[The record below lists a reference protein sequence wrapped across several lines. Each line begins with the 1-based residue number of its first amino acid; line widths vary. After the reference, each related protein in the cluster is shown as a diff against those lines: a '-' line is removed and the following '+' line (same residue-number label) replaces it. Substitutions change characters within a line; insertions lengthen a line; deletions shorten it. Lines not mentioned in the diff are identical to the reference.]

1 MENYFAQ
8 FDNQPSTST
17 PEESDSSNYFA
28 QFDAIDK
35 EPVVTDEEPSNYFA
49 QFDSSQTE
57 EGEGNTAAEYVAA
70 YASEIA
76 ISEGGRT
83 AAMVGGTAV
92 LPGVGSAVGYVL
104 GGLGAGA
111 AGSIARQRILDPD
124 GELSYGDVVSSAL
137 INLLPGAK
145 AGKSVYKAVGQQAA
159 IGAAVSTGA
168 TAAEGLID
176 EGELPT
182 LEELASAGLSGA
194 VLGGGLGITGEAF
207 SKAYSKF
214 GGMPT
219 RRLTEAFKIGDPDA
233 KLLVERTEMTGKEY
247 AEMLPNNFNDLKL
260 GISDAYSDEMIRAR
274 VLQDVVAGGQIK
286 QKDAPLKVKSDES
299 DFYMQRRLSS
309 QHIAEKAE
317 EAQKLI
323 ELDGDFLMA
332 KAQQLGSQPEVLSRS
347 VNEYLYAKHGIA
359 YNKANKSKFEGDG
372 AAGRSTQEFN
382 DIINRF
388 ESQGLNTQLKES
400 IELRRDLSKR
410 ILNTLEGGGL
420 ISKVDANNLRKK
432 FPDYVPLNR
441 IMETDE
447 LADVVSSVSG
457 RAGRYETTSSGIRR
471 AKGSELEVDDI
482 YKNVFD
488 NLINATQR
496 AEVNKA
502 NQAFVRL
509 IRDNPATA
517 GGIAKV
523 TKPIVKETKL
533 VKDTSDEA
541 NALRALGKKVPPK
554 KVPVYKDAEK
564 NTLTVFENGKPL
576 HIEITDPKLAAAL
589 KGTNKQQVQGIL
601 KTAMSVNRFLG
612 GLYTRFNPEFVVPN
626 LVRDRSEAF
635 VNSMANMQLGKAAKL
650 LNPVTAFNDDIRTI
664 RRNLLGNKAQKGTRQ
679 SELDDIY
686 EEFVE
691 AGGRTGGL
699 GLSTIQD
706 INDNLKKLS
715 GKINQPTKSKAKDF
729 NNWVNRV
736 NEYFENATRFAVYR
750 NGRAG
755 GMTKDQAAFAAR
767 NSSFDPNLQG
777 SQGDSLRALYLFSN
791 PAIQGAK
798 NFLRS
803 MKKPVVATSVMAT
816 LASTSYTL
824 DRWNSHI
831 DEDWREKIPEFKI
844 NKHMT
849 IVRGKNPDGS
859 LDYFSIPIGY
869 SMVPFKI
876 AADYGQRIMFGDDE
890 NIDAK
895 SVAGELSKSIIDS
908 YNPMGGSP
916 IPTVLR
922 PLHDIARNKDGLGRD
937 IRPHWLEQ
945 ENISAVEKIHPW
957 TARTQGGEL
966 AMNLAEQLED
976 MGQEVSPE
984 TLLYLYQNY
993 TGGPGTSVKRLFN
1006 MTSKMWNGE
1015 KVNRSEVPIL
1025 RRFYGATY
1033 AKAFEMRTG
1042 DQQILDNVEKQ
1053 DNTTAAK
1060 ASRIANVYKHKIKGA
1075 GSRPEIARILQ
1086 DMSVDQEVNESVVRR
1101 VERFIKDDAAGI
1113 TSADRR
1119 VQSLSKAARAQ
1130 YFVKRIEGMEREQ
1143 AARYIQE
1150 QIDRNVLSSG
1160 VQELILDMQS
1170 FKDAFSK

>member
-1 MENYFAQ
+1 MAFRAPQDEIE
-8 FDNQPSTST
+8 PSGFRAPQDEIQSAGFRA
-17 PEESDSSNYFA
+17 PQSDL
-28 QFDAIDK
+28 
-35 EPVVTDEEPSNYFA
+35 EPVGFRAPSEEL
-49 QFDSSQTE
+49 E
-57 EGEGNTAAEYVAA
+57 EGADDEGNTAAEYAAA
-70 YASEIA
+70 YAAEIA

-83 AAMVGGTAV
+83 AGMVGGTAA
-92 LPGVGSAVGYVL
+92 LPGAGTFAGYVL

-124 GELSYGDVVSSAL
+124 GELSYGDIVSSAL

-145 AGKSVYKAVGQQAA
+145 AGKSIYKAVGQQAA
-159 IGAAVSTGA
+159 VGAAVSTGA
-168 TAAEGLID
+168 TAVEGLID

-182 LEELASAGLSGA
+182 MEELASAGLSGA

-233 KLLVERTEMTGKEY
+233 KILVDGVERTGKEY
-247 AEMLPNNFNDLKL
+247 AEMLPKNFKDIKL

-274 VLQDVVAGGQIK
+274 VLQDIVAGGQIK

-332 KAQQLGSQPEVLSRS
+332 KGQELGSEAEVLSRS
-347 VNEYLYAKHGIA
+347 INEYLYAKHGIA
-359 YNKANKSKFEGDG
+359 YNKANKAKFGGDG
-372 AAGRSTQEFN
+372 AAGRSTQEFK

-388 ESQGLNTQLKES
+388 ESQGLHKQLGES
-400 IELRRDLSKR
+400 INLRQDLSKR
-410 ILNTLEGGGL
+410 ILNTLEDGGL
-420 ISKVDANNLRKK
+420 ISKVDANKLRKE

-509 IRDNPATA
+509 IRDNPTTA

-523 TKPIVKETKL
+523 AKPQIIGTKV

-541 NALRALGKKVPPK
+541 NALRAAGKKVPSK
-554 KVPVYKDAEK
+554 KVPIYKDADR

-576 HIEITDPKLAAAL
+576 HIEIKDPKLAAAL
-589 KGTNKQQVQGIL
+589 KGTNKQQVGGIL
-601 KTAMSVNRFLG
+601 KKAMAANRFLG

-650 LNPVTAFNDDIRTI
+650 LNPVTAFNDDVRTI
-664 RRNLLGNKAQKGTRQ
+664 RRNLLGNKAQPGTRQ
-679 SELDDIY
+679 AELDKMY
-686 EEFVE
+686 AEFVE

-706 INDNLKKLS
+706 INDSIKKLS
-715 GKINQPTKSKAKDF
+715 GKINQPTKSRAKDF

-750 NGRAG
+750 NGRAS

-816 LASTSYTL
+816 LGSTAYTL
-824 DRWNSHI
+824 DRWNSSI

-890 NIDAK
+890 NIDVAK
-895 SVAGELSKSIIDS
+895 VASDLSKNIIDS

-922 PLHDIARNKDGLGRD
+922 PFHDIARNKDGLGRD
-937 IRPHWLEQ
+937 IRPSWLEQ

-993 TGGPGTSVKRLFN
+993 TGGPGTTVKRVFN
-1006 MTSKMWNGE
+1006 ATSKMWNGE
-1015 KVNRSEVPIL
+1015 KINRSDVPIL
-1025 RRFYGATY
+1025 RRFYGETY

-1042 DQQILDNVEKQ
+1042 DQQLLDNIQKQ
-1053 DNTTAAK
+1053 DKTTAAK
-1060 ASRIANVYKHKIKGA
+1060 ASRIANVYKHKIKEA
-1075 GSRPEIARILQ
+1075 DSRPEIARILQ
-1086 DMSVDQEVNESVVRR
+1086 DMSVDQDVNESVIRR

-1119 VQSLSKAARAQ
+1119 VKGLSKAARAE

-1150 QIDRNVLSSG
+1150 QIDRDVLSSG
-1160 VQELILDMQS
+1160 VQKLMLDMQS
-1170 FKDAFSK
+1170 FRDAFSR

>member
-1 MENYFAQ
+1 MAFRAPQDEIE
-8 FDNQPSTST
+8 PSGFRAPQDEIQSAGFRA
-17 PEESDSSNYFA
+17 PQSDL
-28 QFDAIDK
+28 
-35 EPVVTDEEPSNYFA
+35 EPVGFRAPSEEL
-49 QFDSSQTE
+49 E
-57 EGEGNTAAEYVAA
+57 EGADDEGNTAAEYAAA
-70 YASEIA
+70 YAAELA
-76 ISEGGRT
+76 ISEGGRIAG
-83 AAMVGGTAV
+83 AAGGTVA

-124 GELSYGDVVSSAL
+124 GELSYGDIVSSAL

-159 IGAAVSTGA
+159 VGAAVSTGA

-182 LEELASAGLSGA
+182 MEELASAGLSGA

-233 KLLVERTEMTGKEY
+233 KILVDGVERTGKEY
-247 AEMLPNNFNDLKL
+247 AEMLPKNFKDIKL

-274 VLQDVVAGGQIK
+274 VLQDIVAGGQIK

-332 KAQQLGSQPEVLSRS
+332 KGQELGSEAEVLSRS
-347 VNEYLYAKHGIA
+347 INEYLYAKHGIA
-359 YNKANKSKFEGDG
+359 YNKANKAKFGSDG
-372 AAGRSTQEFN
+372 AAGRSTQEFK

-388 ESQGLNTQLKES
+388 ESQGLHKQLGES
-400 IELRRDLSKR
+400 INLRQDLSKR
-410 ILNTLEGGGL
+410 ILNTLEDGGL
-420 ISKVDANNLRKK
+420 ISKVDANKLRKE

-509 IRDNPATA
+509 IRDNPTTA

-523 TKPIVKETKL
+523 AKPQIIGTKV

-541 NALRALGKKVPPK
+541 NALRAAGKKVPSK
-554 KVPVYKDAEK
+554 KVPIYKDADR

-576 HIEITDPKLAAAL
+576 HIEIKDPKLAAAL
-589 KGTNKQQVQGIL
+589 KGTNKQQVGGIL
-601 KTAMSVNRFLG
+601 KKAMAANRFLG

-650 LNPVTAFNDDIRTI
+650 LNPVTAFNDDVRTI
-664 RRNLLGNKAQKGTRQ
+664 RRNLLGNKAQPGTRQ
-679 SELDDIY
+679 AELDKMY
-686 EEFVE
+686 AEFVE

-706 INDNLKKLS
+706 INDSIKKLS
-715 GKINQPTKSKAKDF
+715 GKINQPTKSKVKNF

-750 NGRAG
+750 NGRAS

-816 LASTSYTL
+816 LGSTAYTL
-824 DRWNSHI
+824 DRWNSSI

-890 NIDAK
+890 NIDVAK
-895 SVAGELSKSIIDS
+895 VASDLSKNIIDS

-922 PLHDIARNKDGLGRD
+922 PFHDIARNKDGLGRD
-937 IRPHWLEQ
+937 IRPSWLEQ

-993 TGGPGTSVKRLFN
+993 TGGPGTTVKRVFN
-1006 MTSKMWNGE
+1006 ATSKMWNGE
-1015 KVNRSEVPIL
+1015 KINRSDVPIL
-1025 RRFYGATY
+1025 RRFYGETY

-1042 DQQILDNVEKQ
+1042 DQQLLDNIQKQ
-1053 DNTTAAK
+1053 DKTTAAK
-1060 ASRIANVYKHKIKGA
+1060 ASRIANVYKHKIKEA
-1075 GSRPEIARILQ
+1075 DSRPEIARILQ
-1086 DMSVDQEVNESVVRR
+1086 DMSVDQDVNESVIRR

-1119 VQSLSKAARAQ
+1119 VKGLSKAARAE

-1150 QIDRNVLSSG
+1150 QIDRDVLSSG
-1160 VQELILDMQS
+1160 VQKLMLDMQS
-1170 FKDAFSK
+1170 FRDAFSR

>member
-1 MENYFAQ
+1 MAFRAPQDEIE
-8 FDNQPSTST
+8 PSGFRAPQDEIQSAGFRA
-17 PEESDSSNYFA
+17 PQSDL
-28 QFDAIDK
+28 
-35 EPVVTDEEPSNYFA
+35 EPVGFRAPSEEL
-49 QFDSSQTE
+49 E
-57 EGEGNTAAEYVAA
+57 EGADDEGNTAAEYAAA
-70 YASEIA
+70 YAAEIA

-83 AAMVGGTAV
+83 AGMVGGTAA
-92 LPGVGSAVGYVL
+92 LPGAGTFAGYVL

-124 GELSYGDVVSSAL
+124 GELSYGDIVSSAL

-145 AGKSVYKAVGQQAA
+145 AGKSIYKAVGQQAA
-159 IGAAVSTGA
+159 VGAAVSTGA
-168 TAAEGLID
+168 TAVEGLID

-182 LEELASAGLSGA
+182 MEELASAGLSGA

-233 KLLVERTEMTGKEY
+233 KILVDGVERTGKEY
-247 AEMLPNNFNDLKL
+247 AEMLPKNFKDIKL

-274 VLQDVVAGGQIK
+274 VLQDIVAGGQIK

-332 KAQQLGSQPEVLSRS
+332 KGQELGSEAEVLSRS
-347 VNEYLYAKHGIA
+347 INEYLYAKHGIA
-359 YNKANKSKFEGDG
+359 YNKANKAKFGGDG
-372 AAGRSTQEFN
+372 AAGRSTQEFK

-388 ESQGLNTQLKES
+388 ESQGLHKQLGES
-400 IELRRDLSKR
+400 INLRQDLSKR
-410 ILNTLEGGGL
+410 ILNTLEDGGL
-420 ISKVDANNLRKK
+420 ISKVDANKLRKE

-509 IRDNPATA
+509 IRDNPTTA

-523 TKPIVKETKL
+523 AKPQIIGTKV

-541 NALRALGKKVPPK
+541 NALRAAGKKVPSK
-554 KVPVYKDAEK
+554 KVPIYKDADR

-576 HIEITDPKLAAAL
+576 HIEIKDPKLAAAL
-589 KGTNKQQVQGIL
+589 KGTNKQQVGGIL
-601 KTAMSVNRFLG
+601 KKAMAANRFLG

-650 LNPVTAFNDDIRTI
+650 LNPVTAFNDDVRTI
-664 RRNLLGNKAQKGTRQ
+664 RRNLLGNKAQPGTRQ
-679 SELDDIY
+679 AELDKMY
-686 EEFVE
+686 AEFVE

-706 INDNLKKLS
+706 INDSIKKLS
-715 GKINQPTKSKAKDF
+715 GKINQPTKSRAKDF

-750 NGRAG
+750 NGRAS

-816 LASTSYTL
+816 LGSTAYTL
-824 DRWNSHI
+824 DRWNSSI

-890 NIDAK
+890 NIDVAK
-895 SVAGELSKSIIDS
+895 VASDLSKNIIDS

-916 IPTVLR
+916 IPTLLR
-922 PLHDIARNKDGLGRD
+922 PFHDIARNKDGLGRD
-937 IRPHWLEQ
+937 IRPSWLEQ

-993 TGGPGTSVKRLFN
+993 TGGPGTTVKRVFN
-1006 MTSKMWNGE
+1006 ATSKMWNGE
-1015 KVNRSEVPIL
+1015 KINRSDVPIL
-1025 RRFYGATY
+1025 RRFYGETY

-1042 DQQILDNVEKQ
+1042 DQQLLDNIQKQ
-1053 DNTTAAK
+1053 DKTTAAK
-1060 ASRIANVYKHKIKGA
+1060 ASRIANVYKHKIKEA
-1075 GSRPEIARILQ
+1075 DSRPEIARILQ
-1086 DMSVDQEVNESVVRR
+1086 DMSVDQDVNESVIRR

-1119 VQSLSKAARAQ
+1119 VKGLSKAARAE

-1150 QIDRNVLSSG
+1150 QIDRDVLSSG
-1160 VQELILDMQS
+1160 VQKLMLDMQS
-1170 FKDAFSK
+1170 FRDAFSR

>member
-1 MENYFAQ
+1 M
-8 FDNQPSTST
+8 
-17 PEESDSSNYFA
+17 
-28 QFDAIDK
+28 
-35 EPVVTDEEPSNYFA
+35 
-49 QFDSSQTE
+49 
-57 EGEGNTAAEYVAA
+57 
-70 YASEIA
+70 
-76 ISEGGRT
+76 
-83 AAMVGGTAV
+83 
-92 LPGVGSAVGYVL
+92 
-104 GGLGAGA
+104 
-111 AGSIARQRILDPD
+111 
-124 GELSYGDVVSSAL
+124 
-137 INLLPGAK
+137 
-145 AGKSVYKAVGQQAA
+145 
-159 IGAAVSTGA
+159 
-168 TAAEGLID
+168 
-176 EGELPT
+176 
-182 LEELASAGLSGA
+182 
-194 VLGGGLGITGEAF
+194 
-207 SKAYSKF
+207 
-214 GGMPT
+214 
-219 RRLTEAFKIGDPDA
+219 
-233 KLLVERTEMTGKEY
+233 
-247 AEMLPNNFNDLKL
+247 
-260 GISDAYSDEMIRAR
+260 
-274 VLQDVVAGGQIK
+274 
-286 QKDAPLKVKSDES
+286 
-299 DFYMQRRLSS
+299 
-309 QHIAEKAE
+309 
-317 EAQKLI
+317 
-323 ELDGDFLMA
+323 
-332 KAQQLGSQPEVLSRS
+332 
-347 VNEYLYAKHGIA
+347 
-359 YNKANKSKFEGDG
+359 
-372 AAGRSTQEFN
+372 
-382 DIINRF
+382 
-388 ESQGLNTQLKES
+388 
-400 IELRRDLSKR
+400 
-410 ILNTLEGGGL
+410 
-420 ISKVDANNLRKK
+420 RKK

-457 RAGRYETTSSGIRR
+457 RAGRYETTSSGMYR

-523 TKPIVKETKL
+523 TKPIVKEIKL

-541 NALRALGKKVPPK
+541 NALRAAGKKVPSK
-554 KVPVYKDAEK
+554 KVPVYRDADK

-601 KTAMSVNRFLG
+601 KGAMAANRFLG

-650 LNPVTAFNDDIRTI
+650 LNPVTAFNDDVRTI
-664 RRNLLGNKAQKGTRQ
+664 RRNLLGNKAQPGTRQ
-679 SELDDIY
+679 AELDKMY
-686 EEFVE
+686 AEFVE

-706 INDNLKKLS
+706 INDSIKKLS
-715 GKINQPTKSKAKDF
+715 GKLNQPTKSRAKDF
-729 NNWVNRV
+729 NQWVNRV

-777 SQGDSLRALYLFSN
+777 SQGDTLRALYLFSN

-798 NFLRS
+798 NFIRS

-816 LASTSYTL
+816 LGSTAYTL
-824 DRWNSHI
+824 DRWNSSI

-890 NIDAK
+890 NIDVK
-895 SVAGELSKSIIDS
+895 KVASDLSKNIIDS

-922 PLHDIARNKDGLGRD
+922 PFHDIARNKDGLGRD

-945 ENISAVEKIHPW
+945 ENMSAVEKIHPW

-993 TGGPGTSVKRLFN
+993 TGGPGTTVKRIFN
-1006 MTSKMWNGE
+1006 VTSKMWNGE
-1015 KVNRSEVPIL
+1015 KINRSDVPIL
-1025 RRFYGATY
+1025 RRFYGETY
-1033 AKAFEMRTG
+1033 AKSFEMRTG
-1042 DQQILDNVEKQ
+1042 DQQILDNVQKQ
-1053 DNTTAAK
+1053 DKTTAAK

-1075 GSRPEIARILQ
+1075 DSRPEIARILQ
-1086 DMSVDQEVNESVVRR
+1086 DMSVDQDVNESVIRR

-1119 VQSLSKAARAQ
+1119 VIGLSKAARAQ

-1150 QIDRNVLSSG
+1150 QIDRDVLSSG
-1160 VQELILDMQS
+1160 VQELMLDMQS

>member
-17 PEESDSSNYFA
+17 PEDSDLSNYFA

-57 EGEGNTAAEYVAA
+57 EDEGNTAAEYAA
-70 YASEIA
+70 GFATDIA
-76 ISEGGRT
+76 ISEGGRLGGAT
-83 AAMVGGTAV
+83 LGTAI
-92 LPGVGSAVGYVL
+92 LPGVGTAAGYII

-124 GELSYGDVVSSAL
+124 GELSYGDIVSSAL
-137 INLLPGAK
+137 INLIPGGK
-145 AGKSVYKAVGQQAA
+145 AGKPLVSAVGRQAVAGAA
-159 IGAAVSTGA
+159 ISTGA
-168 TAAEGLID
+168 IAGEGLID

-182 LEELASAGLSGA
+182 LEELGAAGLTGA
-194 VLGGGLGITGEAF
+194 ALGAGLGLTGEAF

-247 AEMLPNNFNDLKL
+247 AEMLPKNFNDLKL
-260 GISDAYSDEMIRAR
+260 GISDAYSDEMIRVR

-286 QKDAPLKVKSDES
+286 QKDAPLKVKSDDS

-309 QHIAEKAE
+309 QRIAEKAE

-332 KAQQLGSQPEVLSRS
+332 KAQEVGSEPEILSRS

-457 RAGRYETTSSGIRR
+457 RGGRYETTSSGMQR
-471 AKGSELEVDDI
+471 AKGSYLEVDDI

-523 TKPIVKETKL
+523 TKPIVKEIKL

-541 NALRALGKKVPPK
+541 NALRAAGKKVPSK
-554 KVPVYKDAEK
+554 KVPVYRDADK

-601 KTAMSVNRFLG
+601 KGAMAANRFLG

-650 LNPVTAFNDDIRTI
+650 LNPVTAFNDDVRTI
-664 RRNLLGNKAQKGTRQ
+664 RRNLLGNKAQPGTRQ
-679 SELDDIY
+679 AELDKMY
-686 EEFVE
+686 AEFVE

-706 INDNLKKLS
+706 INDSIKKLS
-715 GKINQPTKSKAKDF
+715 GKLNQPTKSRAKDF
-729 NNWVNRV
+729 NQWVNRV

-777 SQGDSLRALYLFSN
+777 SQGDTLRALYLFSN

-798 NFLRS
+798 NFIRS
-803 MKKPVVATSVMAT
+803 MKKPLVATSVMAT
-816 LASTSYTL
+816 LGSTAYTL
-824 DRWNSHI
+824 DRWNSSI

-890 NIDAK
+890 NIDVK
-895 SVAGELSKSIIDS
+895 KVASDLSKNIIDS

-922 PLHDIARNKDGLGRD
+922 PFHDIARNKDGLGRD

-945 ENISAVEKIHPW
+945 ENMSAVEKIHPW

-993 TGGPGTSVKRLFN
+993 TGGPGTTVKRIFN
-1006 MTSKMWNGE
+1006 VTSKMWNGE
-1015 KVNRSEVPIL
+1015 KINRSDVPIL
-1025 RRFYGATY
+1025 RRFYGETY
-1033 AKAFEMRTG
+1033 AKSFEMRTG
-1042 DQQILDNVEKQ
+1042 DQQILDNVQKQ
-1053 DNTTAAK
+1053 DKTTAAK

-1075 GSRPEIARILQ
+1075 DSRPEIARILQ
-1086 DMSVDQEVNESVVRR
+1086 DMSVDQDVNESVIRR

-1119 VQSLSKAARAQ
+1119 VIGLSKAARAQ

-1150 QIDRNVLSSG
+1150 QIDRDVLSSG
-1160 VQELILDMQS
+1160 VQELMLDMQS
-1170 FKDAFSK
+1170 FKDAFSR

>member
-1 MENYFAQ
+1 MAFRAPQ
-8 FDNQPSTST
+8 
-17 PEESDSSNYFA
+17 
-28 QFDAIDK
+28 
-35 EPVVTDEEPSNYFA
+35 DEIEPSGFRA
-49 QFDSSQTE
+49 PQDEIQSVGFRAPQSDIDPVGFRAPSEELE
-57 EGEGNTAAEYVAA
+57 EGADDEGNTAAEYAAA
-70 YASEIA
+70 YAAEIA
-76 ISEGGRT
+76 ISEGGRMAG
-83 AAMVGGTAV
+83 AAAGTVA
-92 LPGVGSAVGYVL
+92 LPGVGSAVGYVI

-124 GELSYGDVVSSAL
+124 GELSYGDIVSSAI

-159 IGAAVSTGA
+159 VGATVATGA
-168 TAAEGLID
+168 SAAEGLID

-182 LEELASAGLSGA
+182 MQELASAGLSGA
-194 VLGGGLGITGEAF
+194 VLGAGLGMTGEAF

-214 GGMPT
+214 GGLPT

-233 KLLVERTEMTGKEY
+233 KILVDGVERTGKEY
-247 AEMLPNNFNDLKL
+247 AEMLPNNFKDIKL
-260 GISDAYSDEMIRAR
+260 GISEAYSDEMIRAR

-286 QKDAPLKVKSDES
+286 QKGAPLKVKSDDR
-299 DFYMQRRLSS
+299 DFYLQRRLSS
-309 QHIAEKAE
+309 QRIAEKAE

-323 ELDGDFLMA
+323 GLDGDFLMA
-332 KAQQLGSQPEVLSRS
+332 KAKEFGSEASVLSRS
-347 VNEYLYAKHGIA
+347 INEYLYAKHGIA
-359 YNKANKSKFEGDG
+359 YNKANKAKFGGDG
-372 AAGRSTQEFN
+372 AAGRSTQEFK
-382 DIINRF
+382 DTINRF
-388 ESQGLNTQLKES
+388 ESQGLHKQLGES
-400 IELRRDLSKR
+400 IDLRRDLSKR
-410 ILNTLEGGGL
+410 ILNTLEDGGL
-420 ISKVDANNLRKK
+420 ISKVDANKLRKE

-441 IMETDE
+441 IMETDD
-447 LADVVSSVSG
+447 LSDVVSSVSG

-471 AKGSELEVDDI
+471 AKGSDLEVDDI

-523 TKPIVKETKL
+523 KKPAVVGTKL

-541 NALRALGKKVPPK
+541 NALRAMGKNVPLKKVPI
-554 KVPVYKDAEK
+554 YKDADK

-576 HIEITDPKLAAAL
+576 HIEIADPKLAAAL
-589 KGTNKQQVQGIL
+589 KGTNRQQVEGIL
-601 KTAMSVNRFLG
+601 KGAMVANRLLG

-664 RRNLLGNKAQKGTRQ
+664 RRNLKGNKAKPGTRQ
-679 SELDDIY
+679 AELDSMYD
-686 EEFVE
+686 EFVE

-699 GLSTIQD
+699 GMSTIQD
-706 INDNLKKLS
+706 IEDSLKKLS
-715 GKINQPTKSKAKDF
+715 GKINQPTKSRAKDF
-729 NNWVNRV
+729 NNWVNQV

-750 NGRAG
+750 NGRAS

-777 SQGDSLRALYLFSN
+777 SQGDTLRALYLFSN

-803 MKKPVVATSVMAT
+803 MNPRKNPFVASAVMAT
-816 LASTSYTL
+816 LASTTYTL

-890 NIDAK
+890 NIDVK
-895 SVAGELSKSIIDS
+895 KVAGDLSKNIIDS

-966 AMNLAEQLED
+966 AMNLAEQLQD

-993 TGGPGTSVKRLFN
+993 TGGPGTTVKRLFN
-1006 MTSKMWNGE
+1006 LTSKLWNGE
-1015 KVNRSEVPIL
+1015 KVNRSEIPL
-1025 RRFYGATY
+1025 ARRFYGQTY

-1042 DQQILDNVEKQ
+1042 EQQLMDTIEKQ
-1053 DNTTAAK
+1053 DNTTSAK
-1060 ASRIANVYKHKIKGA
+1060 SGRIANVYKHKIKTA
-1075 GSRPEIARILQ
+1075 KSQPEFVSILR
-1086 DMSVDQEVNESVVRR
+1086 DMSTDQDVNESVLRR
-1101 VERFIKDDAAGI
+1101 VKRFMEDDAAGI

-1119 VQSLSKAARAQ
+1119 LKSFSKAARAE
-1130 YFVKRIEGMEREQ
+1130 YFTKRIEGMDPEQ
-1143 AARYIQE
+1143 AAIYIQR
-1150 QIDRNVLSSG
+1150 QVDNGIMTSG
-1160 VQELILDMQS
+1160 VQKLMIEMKS
-1170 FKDAFSK
+1170 FKDTFSR